1 MIISKISIRLS
12 QAKLIC
18 HWQKHQDSPPTGKI
32 ASNLIVSLTSFPA
45 RIKTTW
51 IAVESILRQRIRPEK
66 IALVLNKFEFGSSSY
81 LPREL
86 EKQKKHGLEII
97 WIEKDLRSYGKLI
110 PVKAKYPEA
119 RIATVD
125 DDIIY
130 SEHMLSILIERQ
142 QLNPRQII
150 GCRGYEIQKD
160 INGNPQPYT
169 TWSPAGTATPS
180 SNCFLTG
187 VGGVLYP
194 PDSLPWDVACNI
206 ELFESLCPTA
216 DDIWFWAMSLIHGSH
231 RQCLGEHSVQ
241 EIKRFIKT
249 PRLSRNNVSRGGND
263 RQLQLVINHFNLD
276 RLSRQDSQ
284 T

>member
-1 MIISKISIRLS
+1 MSISRLTNRLA
-12 QAKLIC
+12 QAKLVY
-18 HWQKHQDSPPTGKI
+18 HWKKQASPPTGEV
-32 ASNLIVSLTSFPA
+32 ASGLVVSLTSFPA

-51 IAVESILRQRIRPEK
+51 IAIESIIRQSTRPET
-66 IALVLNKFEFGSSSY
+66 IALVLNKSEFGSSRD

-86 EKQKKHGLEII
+86 EQQKKHGLEII
-97 WIEKDLRSYGKLI
+97 WTDNNLRSYGKLI
-110 PVKAKYPEA
+110 PVRTKYPEA
-119 RIATVD
+119 HIVTVD

-130 SEHMLSILIERQ
+130 PEHMVANLMNGQ
-142 QLNPRQII
+142 QANSRQIV
-150 GCRGYEIQKD
+150 GCRGYEMQKD
-160 INGNPQPYT
+160 ISGNPLPYT
-169 TWSPAGTATPS
+169 TWIPAGVTTPS
-180 SNCFLTG
+180 STCFLTG

-216 DDIWFWAMSLIHGSH
+216 DDIWFWAMSLIHGSQ

-241 EIKRFIKT
+241 EIKRYIKT

-276 RLSRQDSQ
+276 SLSRQQS
-284 T
+284 